1 MLLRTILSLI
11 LLISSIHSF
20 GWGATGHRVTG
31 YIAQKHLNKKAKA
44 AIQKLLGQQSLA
56 LATTW
61 MDEIKSD
68 STYNHTHDWHWV
80 TIDEGV
86 TYEQMK
92 KNPKGDILMTIDRLI
107 TELKSKKFTG
117 KEEVERLKMLL
128 HLIGDIHQPLHVGF
142 GDDNGGNRVRVTWF
156 GENTN
161 LHTVWDSK
169 MIEHTQLS
177 YTELGES
184 VNIASAEQIKA
195 WQNSTVRDWAA
206 ESMSYR
212 KRVYDIGDGKLYY
225 PYPYKNLPLVQER
238 LLQAG
243 VRMAGV
249 LNEIY
254 GK

>member
-1 MLLRTILSLI
+1 MVRKSIFSVILI
-11 LLISSIHSF
+11 ISSLSVF

-31 YIAQKHLNKKAKA
+31 YIAQKHLNKKAQA
-44 AIQKLLGQQSLA
+44 AIQKILGYQSLA

-80 TIDEGV
+80 TIDDGV

-92 KNPKGDILMTIDRLI
+92 KNPKGDVLMTIERLI
-107 TELKSKKFTG
+107 AELKSKKYSG
-117 KEEVERLKMLL
+117 KEEAERLKMLL
-128 HLIGDIHQPLHVGF
+128 HLIGDVHQPLHVGF
-142 GDDNGGNRVRVTWF
+142 GDDNGGNRVKLTWF
-156 GENTN
+156 GDNTN

-169 MIEHTQLS
+169 MIDFTQLS
-177 YTELGES
+177 YTELGDAI
-184 VNIASAEQIKA
+184 NFATKEQIKA
-195 WQNSTVRDWAA
+195 WQSKGVREWVA

-212 KRVYDIGDGKLYY
+212 KQVYNIGDGKLFY
-225 PYPYKNLPLVQER
+225 PYPYKNLPIVHER

-243 VRMAGV
+243 IRMAGV